1 MTKYRRILLKL
12 SGESLM
18 GEQNYG
24 IDPIKLADY
33 ASEIEEIVKMGVQV
47 AIVMGGGN
55 IFRGLQGV
63 SKGIDR
69 VQGDYMGMLATI
81 INCMALQAELEK
93 NGIGTVLLGGLE
105 VRPIVMPMSRLQA
118 SAYLEAGKVVI
129 ISGGTGNPYFTT
141 DTASALRGIEV
152 KADILLKGTR
162 VDGVYTADPEKSPN
176 AVKYSRLT
184 FQEAYS
190 KGLKILDLTAFSLC
204 MENNLPIYVFNMDVK
219 GNLIRLIKGE
229 HIGTLISNNFQ

>member
-118 SAYLEAGKVVI
+118 IAYLEAGKVVI